1 MTGQR
6 NDGPAAPAK
15 PAARADA
22 EDVARRLRRSMMRLT
37 RTLRQYDTDDLTP
50 TLASSLFTIARE
62 GPLTLGEL
70 ARSERMTNPSI
81 TAVVEK
87 LTRQDLIER
96 RPDPDDRRVV
106 RVAVTTTGR
115 RRVDAR
121 RTQRTAWL
129 TVRLQQ
135 LDPADLKRLSRAADL
150 LERMAE
156 DPEVDR

>member
-6 NDGPAAPAK
+6 KDGLGPSLK
-15 PAARADA
+15 PGAEADA

-50 TLASSLFTIARE
+50 TLASALFTIARE

-87 LTRQDLIER
+87 LTGQDLIHR

-106 RVAVTTTGR
+106 RVTVTAAGR

-129 TVRLQQ
+129 TARLEL
-135 LDPADLKRLSRAADL
+135 LDPAELKRLSRAADIL
-150 LERMAE
+150 GRVAE
-156 DPEVDR
+156 DPEVRP